1 MSVLKRNING
11 HDILALREFISTD
24 APVTEEEIKHS
35 FFPGDETNT
44 AISEKLKLI
53 TDALGFLEETEQ
65 IVEEGDGYRL
75 HESAARAPDPKVSIL
90 SGLHAQFGE
99 NGAYRDV
106 LEYLATEDKILANRK
121 DGLEDGMDGYA
132 SDFEWNPTNL
142 RYWER
147 TMDCLGL
154 IKTVDGDDSTLAF
167 VLEHDLWKRL
177 LEEVCETRTVQLED
191 VLFALNDQYVP
202 VWTSSRTVAKYV
214 QYGLAGLETRSE
226 IDLRKE
232 SDAGTT
238 YDIDSK
244 GVNTIELTTQF

>member
-11 HDILALREFISTD
+11 YDILALREFISTD

-35 FFPGDETNT
+35 FFPGDETDT
-44 AISEKLKLI
+44 SISEKLKLI

-65 IVEEGDGYRL
+65 IVEESNGYRL
-75 HESAARAPDPKVSIL
+75 HESAARAPDPEVSIL
-90 SGLHAQFGE
+90 SGLHAQIGE
-99 NGAYRDV
+99 NGAYREV
-106 LEYLATEDKILANRK
+106 HEYLATEDKVLENRK

-132 SDFEWNPTNL
+132 PDFEWNPTNL

-154 IKTVDGDDSTLAF
+154 IETVDGDDATLVF
-167 VLEHDLWKRL
+167 VLEYDLWKRL
-177 LEEVCETRTVQLED
+177 LEQVCETRTAQLED
-191 VLFALNDQYVP
+191 VLSALNDQYIP
-202 VWTSSRTVAKYV
+202 VWTSRRTVAKHV
-214 QYGLAGLETRSE
+214 QYGLAGLEARSE

-238 YDIDSK
+238 YEIDSK